1 MDGENTRNPGLIGV
15 GRMPDSQNVVA
26 PFASSTPELNGTFDV
41 PERGTSL
48 FHEDTAHFRELH
60 MPFIVASE
68 QMKSMLFFDLSD
80 LFTECRLGDVQ
91 SVGGLREVQLFGQDN
106 DCMQVPDFEVGEH
119 CSKTPGG

>member
-1 MDGENTRNPGLIGV
+1 
-15 GRMPDSQNVVA
+15 
-26 PFASSTPELNGTFDV
+26 
-41 PERGTSL
+41 
-48 FHEDTAHFRELH
+48 

-91 SVGGLREVQLFGQDN
+91 SVCGLCEIQLFGQDN

-119 CSKTPGG
+119 CSKPQAVDASRFVPRVSAQSDGFLHRND